1 MDSNHS
7 EQYSNPNS
15 ITNQSMASSSETY
28 SPDAEPAQ
36 FVRWFREVAPY
47 VHRFRGKTFVIGF
60 GGELIRDGHLN
71 TLIPDLSLLSAL
83 GIKLV
88 LVHGSRPQ
96 VNEQLRLKGH
106 NSVFGRHTEPTSAA
120 ALECVKEAA
129 GEIRLDIEAAFSQ
142 GLPNTPMSHAQIRVV
157 SGNFVTARPVGV
169 IDGID
174 YQHAGAVRK
183 IDTESIL
190 RTLEQESIV
199 LLSPLGF
206 SPTGEAFN
214 LPMEELAQYTA
225 CALRAE
231 KLIYL
236 APAPIVRQNSN
247 EPIDGELARAD
258 ADALLKEQVLDE
270 ESHIFLEKASL
281 AVKRGVPRA
290 HIIPYC
296 LDGSILLE
304 IFTHDG
310 VGTMVVE
317 DKLDDLRPATMDDIG
332 AILQLI
338 EPLERDGTLVPR
350 GRAAIEREV
359 ETFSVLEHDG
369 IIYGCVAVIPYLAE
383 EMVEMACLVVHP
395 EWQNSGEGELL
406 LRHAEQRARALRAK
420 KLFVLTTRTS
430 HWFLKRGFVK
440 GELSDLPRTKQSF
453 YNRARNSMIF
463 IKSL

>member
-1 MDSNHS
+1 MN
-7 EQYSNPNS
+7 QTNPHELLS
-15 ITNQSMASSSETY
+15 AQIT
-28 SPDAEPAQ
+28 PDAAPAQ

-71 TLIPDLSLLSAL
+71 TLVSDLSLLSAL

-96 VNEQLRLKGH
+96 VNEQLRLKGLQARI
-106 NSVFGRHTEPTSAA
+106 GRYTEPTDSDV
-120 ALECVKEAA
+120 LECVKEAA

-142 GLPNTPMSHAQIRVV
+142 GLPNTPMSHAKMRVV
-157 SGNFVTARPVGV
+157 SSNFVVARPVGV
-169 IDGID
+169 IDGVD
-174 YQHAGAVRK
+174 YGHAGAVRK
-183 IDTESIL
+183 IDTESVL
-190 RTLEQESIV
+190 RMLEQEAVV

-214 LPMEELAQYTA
+214 LHMEELAQYTA
-225 CALRAE
+225 SALRAE

-236 APAPIVRQNSN
+236 APAPIVKQHSAD
-247 EPIDGELARAD
+247 PIAGELARAE
-258 ADALLKEQVLDE
+258 ADTLLDQGVLSE
-270 ESHIFLEKASL
+270 ESQIFLEKASL

-290 HIIPYC
+290 HIIPYD
-296 LDGSILLE
+296 LDGSLLLE

-317 DKLDDLRPATMDDIG
+317 DKLDDLRPATQDDIG
-332 AILQLI
+332 AILQLL
-338 EPLERDGTLVPR
+338 EPLEADGTLIAR
-350 GRAAIEREV
+350 GRATIERDV

-369 IIYGCVAVIPYLAE
+369 IIYGCVSIIPYLGE
-383 EMVEMACLVVHP
+383 GMVEMACLVVHP
-395 EWQNSGEGELL
+395 EWQSGGEGELL
-406 LRHAEQRARALRAK
+406 LRHAEQRARALGAK

-440 GELSDLPRTKQSF
+440 GVISDLPRAKQAR
-453 YNRARNSMIF
+453 YNPARNSLIF